1 MAQHVSENIVENR
14 TASVQSWLYIGILTL
29 IPGLNIVIFLA
40 LAVSEEPNKSLQNF
54 GRAALINI
62 AIAALA
68 IIIVSVMLSFSI
80 KRTLTEL
87 LPWWVFGWS
96 EGKDMSED
104 TSKKELVTNTTSIK
118 GWLYIGILSLIPFVN
133 IVAFFLLA
141 FIEKNNASLKN
152 YARAALLQVG
162 IAVVAIIIVSSFH
175 SISLDVIEREIL
187 HWISI

>member
-1 MAQHVSENIVENR
+1 MAQSVSENIVENR

-87 LPWWVFGWS
+87 LPWWVLG
-96 EGKDMSED
+96 
-104 TSKKELVTNTTSIK
+104 
-118 GWLYIGILSLIPFVN
+118 
-133 IVAFFLLA
+133 
-141 FIEKNNASLKN
+141 
-152 YARAALLQVG
+152 
-162 IAVVAIIIVSSFH
+162 
-175 SISLDVIEREIL
+175 
-187 HWISI
+187 

>member
-1 MAQHVSENIVENR
+1 
-14 TASVQSWLYIGILTL
+14 
-29 IPGLNIVIFLA
+29 
-40 LAVSEEPNKSLQNF
+40 
-54 GRAALINI
+54 
-62 AIAALA
+62 
-68 IIIVSVMLSFSI
+68 
-80 KRTLTEL
+80 
-87 LPWWVFGWS
+87 
-96 EGKDMSED
+96 MSED